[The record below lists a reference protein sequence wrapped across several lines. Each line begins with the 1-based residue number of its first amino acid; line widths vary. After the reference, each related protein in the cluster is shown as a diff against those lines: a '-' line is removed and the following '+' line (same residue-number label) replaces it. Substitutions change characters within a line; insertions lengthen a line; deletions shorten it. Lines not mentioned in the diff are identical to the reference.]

1 MNLFNLEPSMLAL
14 LILLFLFGLFLGVL
28 LPLKRNRGVR
38 SKKDARQSSDYIRG
52 MYSTFAGD
60 LESAVYHLTKVIDM
74 DTEPVE
80 VHLALGNLFRK
91 RGQVDKA
98 IRVHQSLL
106 TRAGLPEA
114 QRVLVLDALGMDFR
128 TGGLMDRA
136 LNTFKGALALN
147 PKDPDALIHLIKI
160 SEDLG
165 EWTDAYDYAV
175 RLQRLRRHKDPRML
189 SFLVAQKGRRLAE
202 NGLFF
207 RGSWYLHRAIKLLPE
222 NMVAFSF
229 LAELYLKA
237 GKPQKA
243 LKILDRAIK
252 TIPHKAFMVLGLLK
266 ETYVAL
272 GDVEGYLDAL
282 QRLGR
287 EHGIKRAMLEE
298 LQEKVSL
305 RRKEEVPRIVL
316 DLVKNFERSRLVQRM
331 VWNLTLKGLLDDT
344 TLREI
349 ARVMSSGERMMDDYT
364 CVHCGYKT
372 HEILHRCPNCKE
384 WNSFSDSEG

>member
-1 MNLFNLEPSMLAL
+1 MNPFNLEPGIFAS
-14 LILLFLFGLFLGVL
+14 LILLFLFGLFLGII
-28 LPLKRNRGVR
+28 LPLKRNRGTKHRKSV
-38 SKKDARQSSDYIRG
+38 RQSSDYIRG
-52 MYSTFAGD
+52 MYATFAGD
-60 LESAVYHLTKVIDM
+60 LETAVFYLTKVINK

-106 TRAGLPEA
+106 TRAGLPED
-114 QRVLVLDALGMDFR
+114 QRVLVLVALGMDFR

-136 LNTFKGALALN
+136 LKTFKEALALN
-147 PKDPDALIHLIKI
+147 PKDPDALFHLVKL
-160 SEDLG
+160 SEDLD
-165 EWTDAYDYAV
+165 EWADAYDYAI
-175 RLQRLRRHKDPRML
+175 RLQKLRRHRDPRML
-189 SFLVAQKGRRLAE
+189 SFLMAQKGHRLAGE
-202 NGLFF
+202 GLCFK
-207 RGSWYLHRAIKLLPE
+207 GSWFLHRAIRLFPD
-222 NMVAFSF
+222 NMVAYSF

-243 LKILDRAIK
+243 LKILEKAIE

-272 GDVEGYLDAL
+272 GDAEGYLAAL

-305 RRKEEVPRIVL
+305 KRKEEVPRIVL
-316 DLVKNFERSRLVQRM
+316 DLVKNFGRSRMVQRIA
-331 VWNLTLKGLLDDT
+331 WDLTMKGTLDDT

-349 ARVMSSGERMMDDYT
+349 ARVMSSGDRMMDPYT

-372 HEILHRCPNCKE
+372 HEILNRCPNCKE